1 MVEGRGGYFWD
12 GVRVMESE
20 GDGGVCIDVGIRM
33 IVRTGCGL
41 GDFSCSA
48 MSEV

>member
-1 MVEGRGGYFWD
+1 MGIC
-12 GVRVMESE
+12 S
-20 GDGGVCIDVGIRM
+20 DVGIQM